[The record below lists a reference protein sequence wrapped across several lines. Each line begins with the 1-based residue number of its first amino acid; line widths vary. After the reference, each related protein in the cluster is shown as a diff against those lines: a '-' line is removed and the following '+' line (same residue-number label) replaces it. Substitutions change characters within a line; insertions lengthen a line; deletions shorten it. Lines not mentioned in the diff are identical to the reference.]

1 MRKQEK
7 IAKLQAIV
15 YDCFCSMEMFAENV
29 VNSSGGAKEFSA
41 KFKKAN
47 CYDDL
52 VSLVNE
58 YI

>member
-1 MRKQEK
+1 MSKYEK
-7 IAKLQAIV
+7 IAELHRIV
-15 YDCFCSMEMFAENV
+15 EESFCSMEWFAENV
-29 VNSSGGAKEFSA
+29 ANSSGGAKEFTA

-52 VSLVNE
+52 VNLVNE

>member
-1 MRKQEK
+1 MSKYEK
-7 IAKLQAIV
+7 IAELHRIV
-15 YDCFCSMEMFAENV
+15 EESFCSMDWFAENV
-29 VNSSGGAKEFSA
+29 MNSSGGTKDFTA

-52 VSLVNE
+52 VNLVNE